1 MTSGVR
7 RRPWGARA
15 RITVVVTIAFTVA
28 AATLSI
34 GLVGVL
40 RSQLIGNVDLAND
53 RRAHDIASLLDET
66 SADDNVS
73 NPLPTS
79 RGDADL
85 AQVIGADGTVLAA
98 SADIAG
104 APALPHDIDTP
115 ITVANLQLNDQNLP
129 YRLTAITQAGP
140 DGTPRTVVV
149 GRSLEHL
156 ESTVDSIALAL
167 LVGVPSLALLVALLT
182 WTAVAR
188 SLRPVE
194 AIRDEFSRIS
204 SSDLHRRVPD
214 PGTNDEVGALADT
227 LNQTLETLERDVVKQ
242 QRFVADAAHELRS
255 PLAAL
260 SAQLELVRTQAAVG
274 HDSETASSLLHQA
287 RRLEQLIDD
296 LLLLARHDAGTHST
310 GRRRLV
316 DLDELVLEE
325 AMRARLTSAV
335 SIDTVDVSSAQV
347 RGDSDSLQRVVRN
360 LLDNAVRHAR
370 TGVAL
375 SLHELG
381 SSAILVVDDD
391 GPGIPPGDRQRIF
404 ERFTRL
410 ADARDRRS
418 GGTGLGLAI
427 STEIVVDHGGTIEA
441 TNNPR
446 GGARLVVTLPVASVK
461 APHGPPSPE
470 PAAPVGGNPRGRADP
485 LVTVAHRP

>member
-1 MTSGVR
+1 VTERVR

-15 RITVVVTIAFTVA
+15 RITIVVTIAFTVA

-34 GLVGVL
+34 GLVSVL

-53 RRAHDIASLLDET
+53 RRAHDIASMLDEA
-66 SADDNVS
+66 SADDPVANQ
-73 NPLPTS
+73 LPTS

-85 AQVIGADGTVLAA
+85 AQVIGSDGKVLAA

-104 APALPHDIDTP
+104 APALPHDLDAP
-115 ITVANLQLNDQNLP
+115 ITVASLQLNDQNLP
-129 YRLTAITQAGP
+129 YRLTAISQAGP
-140 DGTPRTVVV
+140 DGTPRTIVV

-156 ESTVDSIALAL
+156 EATVDSIVLAL

-182 WTAVAR
+182 WIAVAR

-227 LNQTLETLERDVVKQ
+227 LNETLETLERDVVRQ

-260 SAQLELVRTQAAVG
+260 SAQLELVRTQATLGDDAA
-274 HDSETASSLLHQA
+274 TAATLLHQA

-296 LLLLARHDAGTHST
+296 LLLLARHDAGPHGS

-335 SIDTVDVSSAQV
+335 SIDTADVSSAQV

-370 TGVAL
+370 TAVVL
-375 SLHELG
+375 SLHERDAAAVL
-381 SSAILVVDDD
+381 LVDDD
-391 GPGIPPGDRQRIF
+391 GPGIPPGERQRIF

-427 STEIVVDHGGTIEA
+427 CTEIVADHGGAIEA
-441 TNNPR
+441 TDNPN
-446 GGARLVVTLPVASVK
+446 GGARLVVTLPVAALP
-461 APHGPPSPE
+461 APHGPPSLD
-470 PAAPVGGNPRGRADP
+470 PATGADARGPRGAMATAA
-485 LVTVAHRP
+485 VRP